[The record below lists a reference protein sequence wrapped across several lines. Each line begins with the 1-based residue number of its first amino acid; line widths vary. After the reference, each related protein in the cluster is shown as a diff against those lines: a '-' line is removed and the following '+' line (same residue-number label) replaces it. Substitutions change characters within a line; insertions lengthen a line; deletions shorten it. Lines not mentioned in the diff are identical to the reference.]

1 MAYLVGRA
9 PVDEQARR
17 VARLGGMLCDQL
29 VRQVVLE
36 LGRSHPT
43 ARVPLRPV
51 DELKL
56 QRALERI
63 AAARESRDPSR
74 FEAVLERSRTQ
85 VEALAATASALEA
98 GLPERIHDAVTEGLR
113 REVIPVGRQLAEIRG
128 LLNNVTR
135 RLERLEED
143 VLAERHARIDDL
155 ALLVDLIS
163 SGWGTVD
170 ERLARLEQQTRSA
183 AGTPAENG
191 QILPLAASSAA

>member
-1 MAYLVGRA
+1 
-9 PVDEQARR
+9 
-17 VARLGGMLCDQL
+17 
-29 VRQVVLE
+29 
-36 LGRSHPT
+36 
-43 ARVPLRPV
+43 V

-98 GLPERIHDAVTEGLR
+98 GLPERIHDAVAEGLR
-113 REVIPVGRQLAEIRG
+113 REVLPVGRQLAEIRG

-170 ERLARLEQQTRSA
+170 ERLAGLEQQARTGA
-183 AGTPAENG
+183 ARPTAENG